1 MQLALE
7 ILFRKCFKQHQAIC
21 GNKRFQRAQELQL
34 ILAKD
39 YSYEES
45 AVQVQLLPTRTH
57 TEACWWEI
65 RYPNKTRTRNRS
77 DQSILSLA
85 APLEVFEVNNTGDDP
100 LAGWNLMPAKLFD
113 NIPGLLQQD

>member
-57 TEACWWEI
+57 TQRLVGGRYDTQI
-65 RYPNKTRTRNRS
+65 RPEPETVQIKAYSASQHP
-77 DQSILSLA
+77 
-85 APLEVFEVNNTGDDP
+85 
-100 LAGWNLMPAKLFD
+100 
-113 NIPGLLQQD
+113 